1 MHVGERVTT
10 ITQSSTTLVDRLAL
24 HKTLQGVARSELE
37 WLAANGELR
46 RFDAGD
52 LLARKDELV
61 SEMFILLG
69 GKTSAIVDRGT
80 GRLHALDSVAGDAT
94 GVLPFSRLARSPVNV
109 RALEPTEALVIH
121 RDRFPE
127 LIRDCPTLIAVLVHA
142 MLDRA
147 SVFAATNWQDEKM
160 ISLGRLGAGLAHELN
175 NPAAATVRSGSLL
188 NEAIREVSA
197 AAEALG
203 AAQLTPE
210 QRDRLAMICGESLI
224 PATTGVFS
232 AIERSDREDE
242 LTAWLEARGVAASAA
257 VHLVESGLTTD
268 GLERITDVVGD
279 EQLDVAVRWI
289 AAEYTARSLARDIRR
304 ASSRIYELVGAVKR
318 FTHTD
323 RAAGKAPTDI
333 AQGLADTV
341 AILAGK
347 AREKFVAVRLD
358 VPTDLPQVSAI
369 GDELNQV
376 WSNLL
381 ENAIDAV
388 GAQGRVDVSAEREG
402 DGVVVRVIDNGPGI
416 PSDIQSRIFDAFFT
430 TKPIGQGTGLGLDIA
445 RRIVLDHQGHIALD
459 TRPGRTEFR
468 VQIPAGSLTKV

>member
-1 MHVGERVTT
+1 MNSEAHVTT
-10 ITQSSTTLVDRLAL
+10 IAQSSTTLVDRLAL
-24 HKTLQGVARSELE
+24 HKTLQGVARSELQ
-37 WLAANGELR
+37 WLVANGELR
-46 RFDAGD
+46 RFETGD
-52 LLARKDELV
+52 SLARKDEPV
-61 SEMFILLG
+61 TDMFILLVG
-69 GKTSAIVDRGT
+69 RVSATVDRGT
-80 GRLHALDSVAGDAT
+80 GRLHTLESVAGDAT

-109 RALEPTEALVIH
+109 RALEPTEALTIH
-121 RDRFPE
+121 RDRFAE
-127 LIRDCPTLIAVLVHA
+127 LIRDCPTLIAVLVHT

-147 SVFAATNWQDEKM
+147 SVFASTSWQDEKM
-160 ISLGRLGAGLAHELN
+160 MSLGRLGAGLAHELN
-175 NPAAATVRSGSLL
+175 NPAAATVRSASLL
-188 NEAIREVSA
+188 NEAIRDVSA

-257 VHLVESGLTTD
+257 IHLVESGLTID
-268 GLERITDVVGD
+268 GLEQVADVVGD

-289 AAEYTARSLARDIRR
+289 AAEFTARSLARDIRR
-304 ASSRIYELVGAVKR
+304 ASTRIYDLVGAVKR

-333 AQGLADTV
+333 AQGLTDTV

-347 AREKFVAVRLD
+347 AREKSVAVRLD
-358 VPTDLPQVSAI
+358 VTPDLPPISAI

-402 DGVVVRVIDNGPGI
+402 EDIVVRVIDDGPGI
-416 PSDIQSRIFDAFFT
+416 PSDVQSRIFDAFFT

-445 RRIVLDHQGHIALD
+445 RRVVLAHQGHIAVD

-468 VQIPAGSLTKV
+468 VQIPASLTKA